1 MITMQSSSMI
11 FRFLE
16 LIGIIPTTK
25 LRHRIFGILFF
36 ILLLIVLASNIL
48 KYFILVPITSLNF
61 MTYVSD
67 STYEIAGFFCCTIMN
82 WNLYTK
88 FPHVFKR
95 PQLEHPSRGYI
106 LVLFQCCCGSL
117 FISYLFY
124 HLESFSKDQEN
135 WQLQLAVSIYI
146 YIFALLSQVMILS
159 NLFMFGCISSHF
171 KTWIK
176 EVHINAKTR
185 YVTLIDSAQEAVENY
200 GSLKK
205 SVSSGLFIIVSSQ
218 TVSLTLMIYSCIKV
232 MKGPLH
238 FTIVYILW
246 SLQICLVLVYIAL
259 VADDVDQ
266 ERLKMIDEIW

>member
-1 MITMQSSSMI
+1 MQSSRMI

-25 LRHRIFGILFF
+25 LRHRLFGILFF
-36 ILLLIVLASNIL
+36 LLLLIVLASNIL
-48 KYFILVPITSLNF
+48 NYVILVPISSLSL
-61 MTYVSD
+61 MTFVSD
-67 STYEIAGFFCCTIMN
+67 TTYAISGFFCCTIMN
-82 WNLYTK
+82 WKLYTK

-106 LVLFQCCCGSL
+106 LILFQCCCGAL
-117 FISYLFY
+117 IINYIFY

-135 WQLQLAVSIYI
+135 WQLQLAISIYI
-146 YIFALLSQVMILS
+146 PLFGFFSQVMILS

-176 EVHINAKTR
+176 EVHVNAKTR
-185 YVTLIDSAQEAVENY
+185 CVTLFDCTQEAVENY

-232 MKGPLH
+232 MRGPLH

-246 SLQICLVLVYIAL
+246 SFQICLVLVYIAL

-266 ERLKMIDEIW
+266 ERLNMIDEIW